1 MEKTK
6 RKTVWSYYFRY
17 WYLILA
23 AFVLLVTEALCDL
36 QLPDYMKNIVNTLT
50 DLNAADKTR
59 TILYYGG
66 IMLGYAAA
74 TTVCAVAVGYIAA
87 LLGSKASRDLR
98 RDLFDKVSAFSAADV
113 DKFTVSSLIT
123 RSTNDV
129 TQIQNFSI
137 MLVRMVMYA
146 PVMAIGGIVKAVRL
160 TADMSYLLW
169 VIVAAVALVLIAII
183 VLMAIVQPKF
193 IKLQTL
199 IDKLNGVAREG
210 LNGMLVVRA
219 FNAESREEAR
229 FDEVN
234 RELTSVNLFTNRV
247 MSALFP
253 IINIA
258 MNGVSVAVVWIASYF
273 AKNVTDVAS
282 MMAFMS
288 YAVQIIMSFMVI
300 TMVFVL
306 APRSLVSARR
316 VDEVLNREISVR
328 DGENAVDLVAP
339 RGELEFDNVSFA
351 YDGAEENAISGVS
364 FRCVPGETTAIIG
377 ATGSGKSTIVKLIPR
392 LYDVTAGSV
401 KLDGKDVRDYTLRSL
416 REAVAFVPQKN
427 LLFSGTVES
436 NIKLAGE
443 QAADGDERMGKAAEV
458 AQATE
463 FIGARDGGYKSEIA
477 QSGGNVSGGQKQRL
491 AIARALYKKSPV
503 LVFDDSFSAL
513 DFKTDA
519 KLRAALKENAADK
532 NVVIVAQRVGTI
544 MNADRIIVLDDGKVV
559 GQGKHSELMK
569 SCAVYADIARSQL
582 SEEELKNE

>member
-74 TTVCAVAVGYIAA
+74 TTACAVAVGYIAA

-392 LYDVTAGSV
+392 LYDATAGSV

-443 QAADGDERMGKAAEV
+443 QAADGDERMEKAAEV

>member
-6 RKTVWSYYFRY
+6 RKTVKAYYLKY

-87 LLGSKASRDLR
+87 ILGSKASRDLR
-98 RDLFDKVSAFSAADV
+98 RDLFAQVSGFSAADV
-113 DKFTVSSLIT
+113 DRFTVSSLIT

-146 PVMAIGGIVKAVRL
+146 PVMAIGGIIKAVRL

-169 VIVAAVALVLIAII
+169 VIVAAVAVVLIAIA

-193 IKLQTL
+193 IRLQSL
-199 IDKLNGVAREG
+199 IDKINGVAREG

-219 FNAESREEAR
+219 FNAEGREERR

-253 IINIA
+253 VINVA

-273 AKNVTDVAS
+273 AQNVTDVAA

-306 APRSLVSARR
+306 APRSIVSAKR
-316 VDEVLNREISVR
+316 VGEVLNREPSVR
-328 DGENAVDLVAP
+328 DRENAAELVAP
-339 RGELEFDNVSFA
+339 RGEIEFDNVSFA
-351 YDGAEENAISGVS
+351 YEGAEENAIEGVS
-364 FRCVPGETTAIIG
+364 FRCAPGETTAIIG

-392 LYDVTAGSV
+392 LYDATGGSV
-401 KLDGKDVRDYTLRSL
+401 KLDGRDVSEYTLRSL
-416 REAVAFVPQKN
+416 REAIAFVPQKN
-427 LLFSGTVES
+427 LLFSGTVAS
-436 NIKLAGE
+436 NIKLSDEKAR
-443 QAADGDERMGKAAEV
+443 DGDERMKSAAEV

-463 FIGARDGGYKSEIA
+463 FIVGRDGGYDGDIA

-491 AIARALYKKSPV
+491 AIARALYKTAPV

-519 KLRAALKENAADK
+519 KLRAALKEYAANK
-532 NVVIVAQRVGTI
+532 NVIIVAQRVGTI

-559 GQGKHSELMK
+559 GEGTHRELMK

-582 SEEELKNE
+582 SEEELENE

>member
-6 RKTVWSYYFRY
+6 RKTVGSYYLKY

-87 LLGSKASRDLR
+87 ILGSKASRDLR

-183 VLMAIVQPKF
+183 ALMAIVQPKF
-193 IKLQTL
+193 MKLQTL
-199 IDKLNGVAREG
+199 IDRLNGVAREG

-229 FDEVN
+229 FDDVN

-253 IINIA
+253 VINIA

-273 AKNVTDVAS
+273 AKDVTDVAA

-328 DGENAVDLVAP
+328 DGEFAVPLVSP
-339 RGELEFDNVSFA
+339 RGELEFDNVSFS

-364 FRCVPGETTAIIG
+364 FKCSPGETTAIIG

-392 LYDVTAGSV
+392 LYDATAGSV
-401 KLDGKDVRDYTLRSL
+401 KLDGRDVRDYTLASL

-436 NIKLAGE
+436 NIKLADE
-443 QAADGDERMGKAAEV
+443 KASDGDERMKQAASV

-463 FIGARDGGYKSEIA
+463 FIAGRDGGFKSEIA

-491 AIARALYKKSPV
+491 AIARALYKNSPV

-513 DFKTDA
+513 DFRTDA
-519 KLRAALKENAADK
+519 RLRAAIRETAADK
-532 NVVIVAQRVGTI
+532 NVIIVAQRVGTI
-544 MNADRIIVLDDGKVV
+544 MNADRIIVLDDGKVA
-559 GQGKHSELMK
+559 GQGTHRELMK
-569 SCAVYADIARSQL
+569 SCPVYADIARSQL

>member
-17 WYLILA
+17 WCLILA

-273 AKNVTDVAS
+273 AENVTDVAS

-300 TMVFVL
+300 IMVFVL

-392 LYDVTAGSV
+392 LYDATAGSV

-443 QAADGDERMGKAAEV
+443 QAADGDERMKKAAEV

>member
-6 RKTVWSYYFRY
+6 RKTVKSYYLKY

-23 AFVLLVTEALCDL
+23 AFVLLMTEALCDL

-87 LLGSKASRDLR
+87 ILGSKASRDLR

-193 IKLQTL
+193 MKLQTL

-229 FDEVN
+229 FDDVN

-253 IINIA
+253 VINIA

-328 DGENAVDLVAP
+328 DGENAVPLVNP
-339 RGELEFDNVSFA
+339 RGELEFDNVSFS

-364 FRCVPGETTAIIG
+364 FKCSPGETTAIIG
-377 ATGSGKSTIVKLIPR
+377 ATGSGKSTVVKLIPR
-392 LYDVTAGSV
+392 LYDVTEGSV
-401 KLDGKDVRDYTLRSL
+401 KLDGRDVRDYTLASL

-436 NIKLAGE
+436 NIKFADE
-443 QAADGDERMGKAAEV
+443 KAADGDERMEKAASV

-463 FIGARDGGYKSEIA
+463 FIGTRDGGFRSEIA

-491 AIARALYKKSPV
+491 AIARALYKNSPV

-519 KLRAALKENAADK
+519 KLRAAIRETAADK

-559 GQGKHSELMK
+559 GQGTHRELMK
-569 SCAVYADIARSQL
+569 SCPVYADIARSQL